1 MDAESVFAGT
11 RPAKSTSPRPTITVR
26 FSLFGVS
33 KKLSRAG
40 TVGVEVVGIFIAAG
54 VTTGATIAVLEA
66 VTVTLPVLA
75 ATGAVTGLTGAV

>member
-40 TVGVEVVGIFIAAG
+40 TVGVEVVGVFTAG
-54 VTTGATIAVLEA
+54 TATAVLGI

-75 ATGAVTGLTGAV
+75 ATGAATGFIGAA